1 MRTVVRGLW
10 YEDCGM
16 RTGMLTG
23 SMAASLHLDELL
35 FHEVDVG

>member
-1 MRTVVRGLW
+1 MRTVVRGLWYEDCGMRTVVRGLW

-23 SMAASLHLDELL
+23 SMAA
-35 FHEVDVG
+35 